1 MEGERL
7 ILADRTILENGR
19 AGYSGGLLWLWFSG
33 MTLAEAA
40 AIALNP
46 QKTIWICY
54 QYGEMEKIY
63 EHYTVCTNIGIDMD
77 GEISV
82 SLRRNDNV

>member
-19 AGYSGGLLWLWFSG
+19 AGYSGGVLWLWFGG

-40 AIALNP
+40 AIFFNP

-54 QYGEMEKIY
+54 QYGEMQDVY

-82 SLRRNDNV
+82 SLRRDDNV